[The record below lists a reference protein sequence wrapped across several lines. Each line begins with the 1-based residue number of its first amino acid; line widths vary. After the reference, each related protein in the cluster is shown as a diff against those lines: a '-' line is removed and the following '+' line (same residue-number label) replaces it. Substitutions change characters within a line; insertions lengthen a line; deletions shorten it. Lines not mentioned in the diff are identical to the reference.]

1 MLLLMYAMFLA
12 MNHPMTNVY
21 RNIGVMSNSIT
32 CGQEKALNE
41 TKDLI
46 KACVA
51 PMQSLFQA
59 TSKHVLVKVRLY
71 TLSWYALSISLAMYI
86 SIGVFEMVLS
96 SYILNST

>member
-1 MLLLMYAMFLA
+1 LDVASQPDQFSNPTVLNLISGKGRMLLLMYAMFLA

-71 TLSWYALSISLAMYI
+71 TLS
-86 SIGVFEMVLS
+86 
-96 SYILNST
+96 